1 MAEDNKVIRHWIGGI
16 GRLQPIAQ
24 LHRFAERGFGDVDMI
39 NVGSFTGS
47 RWCPALCTC
56 YRFWSVLRVN
66 EWDK

>member
-16 GRLQPIAQ
+16 GRLHPIAQ

-47 RWCPALCTC
+47 RGRRTLSRC
-56 YRFWSVLRVN
+56 RRR
-66 EWDK
+66 